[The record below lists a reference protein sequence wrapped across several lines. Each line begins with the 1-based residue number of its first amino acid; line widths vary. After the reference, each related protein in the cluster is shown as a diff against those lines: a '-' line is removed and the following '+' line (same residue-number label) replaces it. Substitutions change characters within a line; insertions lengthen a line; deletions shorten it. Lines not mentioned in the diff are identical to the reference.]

1 MKRKILK
8 KILSVLYKLVI
19 LMPLYCMM
27 PDKYSGIMFDEWVL
41 KQNKK

>member
-27 PDKYSGIMFDEWVL
+27 PDKYSGIMFEEWVS